1 MTFSRRIRP
10 VCLPG
15 LLILLGGWLLT
26 VDTASSQAPATLI
39 AGNDTML
46 PAVPVDT
53 LPQGPATTLS
63 DSLSAI
69 TQTPD
74 STRKD
79 TVVKKK
85 DALTEVVNYQARDSL
100 VFLMGGVGKLYGEGK
115 VAYEDK
121 KLDAGYIR
129 MSMDSSRLY
138 ATGIKD
144 TTGATVENPVFA
156 DKSGEYAAKTIDYN
170 FRTGKGLIQHVV
182 TQQGE
187 GYVVSGLT
195 KKTGD
200 NVMCMIDGK
209 YTTCENHDHPHFYID
224 LSKAKVKPGE
234 YMVSGPA
241 HLVMED
247 VHLPLFLPFGYF
259 PITDKYS
266 SGILSPS
273 YGDELSR
280 GFYLK
285 DLGYYF
291 AINDYMDLALTGE
304 LYSKGSWG
312 VRARTSYRVR
322 YKFSGSFSGSYI
334 ETVNSEKNLPDYS
347 KAKNLN
353 ITWSHSQDP
362 KANPFRTFSASVNF
376 ATSGYARNDVASYY
390 NPEAFANNTKS
401 SNINLSQ
408 RFAESPFSANL
419 SMSISQRS
427 KDSVLS
433 VNLPSLRISMST
445 ISPFRRK
452 NAVGSERWYEKIRV
466 GYSGTFANSISEVK
480 EYDILKKSII
490 KDWKNG
496 MQHSIPVSATFN
508 VLDFINLT
516 PSLSYQE
523 RWSSSSL
530 DKHWDETLN
539 KEVTDTVWGF
549 NRVWDYSASVSAST
563 KLYGMYQP
571 LPFVSKMLGDKLKQI
586 RHVLTPS
593 LSFTYRPDFGDLK
606 YGYYDE
612 YSYLDADSML
622 KTVNYSKYS
631 NSLYGVPGKGKSG
644 SVGFSVTNNLEMKLR
659 QVTDTSETDKKVSLI
674 DNFSFGGSYNLAADS
689 LNWSNFSVSL
699 RIKFGKL
706 YTLNLSSSLDPYMYQ
721 LNERGQPVRV
731 NQTTMKHL
739 GIPGRFTGTSTSF
752 SYTLSPETF
761 KKKDKKKSAAGAG
774 SGATGEGVEAGTAE
788 GTAEGD
794 QAEEEKPYDPEA
806 ALYKKVTTPW
816 SITASYSLRYGQSGF
831 NKEKLY
837 YDYAFTHNLNLSG
850 NISLYN
856 TWRLTASTS
865 YNFKYKEFSTMNC
878 SVSRD
883 LHCWE
888 MSASFIPIGRFKSYN
903 FSIRVKSGM
912 LSDLKYEQHQ
922 NQRDNYIWG
931 N

>member
-1 MTFSRRIRP
+1 MQGDGRDSLE
-10 VCLPG
+10 V
-15 LLILLGGWLLT
+15 
-26 VDTASSQAPATLI
+26 ATLT
-39 AGNDTML
+39 ADNTRL
-46 PAVPVDT
+46 
-53 LPQGPATTLS
+53 
-63 DSLSAI
+63 DSVS
-69 TQTPD
+69 
-74 STRKD
+74 RD
-79 TVVKKK
+79 TVPRDTVPPKKK
-85 DALTEVVNYQARDSL
+85 DALTEIVNYQARDSL
-100 VFLMGGVGKLYGEGK
+100 VFMVGGVGQLYGEGK

-129 MSMDSSRLY
+129 MSMDSTRLY

-144 TTGATVENPVFA
+144 SSGATVEDPVFA
-156 DKSGEYAAKTIDYN
+156 DNSGEYAAKTIDYN

-200 NVMCMIDGK
+200 NVMCMVDGK

-291 AINDYMDLALTGE
+291 AINDYVDMALTGE

-312 VRARTSYRVR
+312 VSARSSYRVR

-334 ETVNSEKNLPDYS
+334 ETVTSEKNLPDYS

-353 ITWSHSQDP
+353 VTWSHSQDP
-362 KANPFRTFSASVNF
+362 KANPYRTFSASVNF

-390 NPEAFANNTKS
+390 NPEAFSNNTKS
-401 SNINLSQ
+401 SNVNLSQ

-433 VNLPSLRISMST
+433 VSLPSLRISMST
-445 ISPFRRK
+445 ITPFRRK

-466 GYSGTFANSISEVK
+466 GYSGSFANSISEVK
-480 EYDILKKSII
+480 EYDILKKSLLR
-490 KDWKNG
+490 DWKNG
-496 MQHSIPVSATFN
+496 VQHSVPVSATFN
-508 VLDFINLT
+508 VLDFINVT

-523 RWSSSSL
+523 RWASSSL
-530 DKHWDETLN
+530 DKHWDETRH

-549 NRVWDYSASVSAST
+549 NRIWDYSASVSAST

-571 LPFVSKMLGDKLKQI
+571 IPFVSRLLGDKVKQI

-593 LSFTYRPDFGDLK
+593 VSYTYRPDFGNLK

-612 YSYLDADSML
+612 YSYLNDENEL
-622 KTVNYSKYS
+622 QTVNYSKYS

-659 QVTDTSETDKKVSLI
+659 QFTDTSEVDKKVSLI

-721 LNERGQPVRV
+721 LNAKGQPVRV
-731 NQTTMKHL
+731 NQTTLKHL

-761 KKKDKKKSAAGAG
+761 KKKEKKSGTG
-774 SGATGEGVEAGTAE
+774 SGGKEEDDISATGAEGETADGAAEAG
-788 GTAEGD
+788 
-794 QAEEEKPYDPEA
+794 QAEAEKPYDPEG

-831 NKEKLY
+831 NKQKLY

-865 YNFKYKEFSTMNC
+865 YNFQYKEFSTMNC

-888 MSASFIPIGRFKSYN
+888 MSASFIPIGRYKSYN

-931 N
+931 D